1 MGRLPI
7 SYLIEPLNQ
16 DIEDSRKEFSKIIYD
31 KSVNRNKLVE
41 DYFNQHVVG
50 KYVKRKGSF
59 LKVISATFN
68 NGEDDNV
75 DYFILNVDLIHIGEN
90 FILEDYSYTISYTD
104 ISELSFISK
113 EEYDEEYNKALSNM
127 NQRFK

>member
-50 KYVKRKGSF
+50 KYIKRGKFF

-68 NGEDDNV
+68 NAKDDNV
-75 DYFILNVDLIHIGEN
+75 DYFILNVDLIHTGEN